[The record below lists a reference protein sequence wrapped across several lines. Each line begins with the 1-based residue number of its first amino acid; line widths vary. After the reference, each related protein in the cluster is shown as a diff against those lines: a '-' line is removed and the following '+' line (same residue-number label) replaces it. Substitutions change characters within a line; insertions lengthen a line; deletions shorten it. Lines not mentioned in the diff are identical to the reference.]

1 MTHAQAV
8 TDAEVEITIFISCFN
23 EEAFV
28 TDTIQNVTH
37 ALQAAGHTHEIIV
50 VDDASRD
57 NSVQKVRAY
66 LESHPEQPI
75 RLVQNKHN
83 RGLANNYVEAAFLG
97 RGKYYRL
104 CCGDDSE
111 APEALLTIFEYLGVA
126 DIIVP
131 YQNEQGM
138 TGRSLGRRWLSRTFT
153 WLVNQISGYNL
164 KYYNGLAVHLRYNV
178 MRWHP
183 CSYGFGFQ
191 ADILTRLL
199 DEGASFVQVPRFGSE
214 RKGGASTA
222 LSMRNILSVSHTLLE
237 LAIRRLRRFLYG
249 RTMPKP
255 MEYRANLPGRNP
267 RNQPPDTTAAP
278 GTVRPE

>member
-1 MTHAQAV
+1 
-8 TDAEVEITIFISCFN
+8 
-23 EEAFV
+23 
-28 TDTIQNVTH
+28 
-37 ALQAAGHTHEIIV
+37 
-50 VDDASRD
+50 
-57 NSVQKVRAY
+57 
-66 LESHPEQPI
+66 
-75 RLVQNKHN
+75 
-83 RGLANNYVEAAFLG
+83 
-97 RGKYYRL
+97 
-104 CCGDDSE
+104 
-111 APEALLTIFEYLGVA
+111 
-126 DIIVP
+126 
-131 YQNEQGM
+131 
-138 TGRSLGRRWLSRTFT
+138 
-153 WLVNQISGYNL
+153 
-164 KYYNGLAVHLRYNV
+164 